1 MVITLNKFKKIGN
14 KARPNNLSGVGKTF
28 TNRLTT
34 LTPGERSKVEGVA
47 CAKKVEAK
55 PEFNKAECE
64 TVFEGENNQRIVLGR
79 DRPHSNFSGYGG
91 RGDSHSSMI
100 DLVAGAYG
108 VHAKEENEAGERIKI
123 DPNFGADAARIYLA
137 QRTDV
142 DRNFGLSS
150 GRVGNPES
158 KSAAAVKADS
168 VRIIAR
174 EGIKLVTKTDTT
186 NSAGGNVIGTQG
198 IDLIAGNDDSDM
210 QPLVKGDNLVKYLE
224 RMSAN
229 ISQLNGMIMDI
240 VSVLGKLQAGLAVH
254 SHPVITTFGTGYSTP
269 APGLAATITEC
280 SANLGVTTV
289 PSIINNKINLMN
301 QEIQALSQYPGGTSI
316 ISKHNYT
323 N

>member
-14 KARPNNLSGVGKTF
+14 KARPNNLSGVGKTS
-28 TNRLTT
+28 TNRLGT

-240 VSVLGKLQAGLAVH
+240 VSILGKLQAGLAGH
-254 SHPVITTFGTGYSTP
+254 THPVVTTMGAGYSTP
-269 APGLAATITEC
+269 SPELSATIVEC